1 MTNSGGARRHFVV
14 CGDSPLAYRVT
25 LALSTRYEGDVTVI
39 MPDKKSRYGEWI
51 ASLDASHV
59 HIVEAPHPDERALF
73 AAGILSADAVA
84 LLDQDDG
91 GNIETALR
99 VHEMRPGL
107 RLVVRFFDD
116 ELGAGVAQHL
126 PNCDVLSASKIAAP
140 QLVAIALGEAR
151 PVEVPGLDLVVATP
165 DQRRGDKR
173 ISLAALDEEG
183 RPVMLPSDD
192 QPAQIL
198 LAESADDANGP
209 PPDLP
214 RANGRLWKYLRQNLN
229 RYVWIAIATLGMLI
243 LTGATLVA
251 LTERVTFWTA
261 LYRMFLNAL
270 VGSDPVPDAGVTS
283 QVVQM
288 LLTVVSVAVVPL
300 LTAALVDAAIRARL
314 TATNSGPGRDM
325 SGHVVVVGLGDVG
338 TRVLG
343 ALLRRGVPVVVIELD
358 ENARGVPFA
367 REQHVPVVIGDAR
380 RAETLRAAYV
390 GGARAIMCL
399 TSNDIANIGITIAA
413 RGIDRSDEA
422 DPLRPVLRMFDDEF
436 ALRVRATIPGSQPH
450 SASALSAPAFAA
462 SVMGPEVLDTVPFR
476 DRVLLVAEVP
486 MHAHSELEGRRSVEV
501 NVPGEV
507 HLLALRLPR
516 KQFESDI
523 VHEPSPGFELH
534 HNYHLIV
541 IATRTGLEKL
551 QARTTP
557 NGDGPDDHGEP
568 DGPGSA

>member
-14 CGDSPLAYRVT
+14 CGGSPLAYRVT

-39 MPDKKSRYGEWI
+39 MPDRASRYGEWI

-59 HIVEAPHPDERALF
+59 HIVEAPHTDERALR
-73 AAGILSADAVA
+73 AAGILTAAAVA

-91 GNIETALR
+91 GNIETALL
-99 VHEMRPGL
+99 VHELRPGL

-116 ELGAGVAQHL
+116 ELGAGVAEHL

-165 DQRRGDKR
+165 DQSRGADLLP
-173 ISLAALDEEG
+173 LAALDDAGE
-183 RPVMLPSDD
+183 PIMLPSDG
-192 QPAQIL
+192 QPAQFL
-198 LAESADDANGP
+198 LSESAPADGRP
-209 PPDLP
+209 PEPP

-229 RYVWIAIATLGMLI
+229 RYVWIGIATLGMLV

-251 LTERVTFWTA
+251 LTEQVAFWTA

-314 TATNSGPGRDM
+314 TATNSGPGHDM

-343 ALLRRGVPVVVIELD
+343 ELLRRGIPVVVVELD

-380 RAETLRAAYV
+380 RAETLRAAQV

-399 TSNDIANIGITIAA
+399 TSNDIANIGITVAA
-413 RGIDRSDEA
+413 RGVERSAEA
-422 DPLRPVLRMFDDEF
+422 GPLRPVLRMFDDEF

-476 DRVLLVAEVP
+476 DRVLLVAELP
-486 MHAHSELEGRRSVEV
+486 MHAHSELENRPSIEV

-516 KQFESDI
+516 KHFGSDI
-523 VHEPSPGFELH
+523 VHAPSHGFPLH

-541 IATRTGLEKL
+541 IATRTGLENL
-551 QARTTP
+551 QARTAP
-557 NGDGPDDHGEP
+557 NDRGGQDGSEP
-568 DGPGSA
+568 A

>member
-1 MTNSGGARRHFVV
+1 MTNSGGARRQFIV
-14 CGDSPLAYRVT
+14 CGDGPLAFRVT

-39 MPDKKSRYGEWI
+39 LPYAESKYGARMAALNPDHIRVVEFTRPD
-51 ASLDASHV
+51 AEALDT
-59 HIVEAPHPDERALF
+59 
-73 AAGILSADAVA
+73 AGIDTADAVA

-91 GNIETALR
+91 GNIETALL

-140 QLVAIALGEAR
+140 QLVALALGEAR
-151 PVEVPGLDLVVATP
+151 PVEVPGLNLVVATP
-165 DQRRGDKR
+165 DQRRGADLLP
-173 ISLAALDEEG
+173 LAALDDAGE
-183 RPVMLPSDD
+183 PIMLPSDGQRAQFLLSD
-192 QPAQIL
+192 SAPPA
-198 LAESADDANGP
+198 DGP
-209 PPDLP
+209 APELP

-229 RYVWIAIATLGMLI
+229 RYVWYAIGALGALV
-243 LTGATLVA
+243 LVGATLVA
-251 LTERVTFWTA
+251 VIEHVSFWTA
-261 LYRMFLNAL
+261 LYRMFLNVL
-270 VGSDPVPDAGVTS
+270 VGSDPVPEAGLTS

-288 LLTVVSVAVVPL
+288 LLTVVSVAVIPL

-314 TATNSGPGRDM
+314 TATNSGPGTDM
-325 SGHVVVVGLGDVG
+325 TGHVVVVGLGDVG
-338 TRVLG
+338 TRVL
-343 ALLRRGVPVVVIELD
+343 ATLLRRGIPVVVVELD

-399 TSNDIANIGITIAA
+399 TSNDVTNIGITIAA
-413 RGIDRSDEA
+413 RGIDRPDGA
-422 DPLRPVLRMFDDEF
+422 GPLRPLLRMFEEDF
-436 ALRVRATIPGSQPH
+436 ARRVQGIIPGSESR

-486 MHAHSELEGRRSVEV
+486 MHAHAELESRPSVEV

-516 KQFESDI
+516 KHFGSDV
-523 VHEPSPGFELH
+523 VHDPSAGFPLH

-541 IATRTGLEKL
+541 IATRTGLERL
-551 QARTTP
+551 QARTAP
-557 NGDGPDDHGEP
+557 NDQGGP
-568 DGPGSA
+568 DGPGSD

>member
-1 MTNSGGARRHFVV
+1 MTNSGGTRRHFVV
-14 CGDSPLAYRVT
+14 CGDSPLAYRV
-25 LALSTRYEGDVTVI
+25 AQSLSTRYEGDVTVI
-39 MPDKKSRYGEWI
+39 MPDRNSRYGRWI
-51 ASLDASHV
+51 DSLPPV
-59 HIVEAPHPDERALF
+59 VKVVEAPRPDERALL
-73 AAGILSADAVA
+73 AAGIATADAVA

-99 VHEMRPGL
+99 VHEMMPGL

-151 PVEVPGLDLVVATP
+151 AIEVPGLDLVVATP
-165 DQRRGDKR
+165 DQRRGADLLP
-173 ISLAALDEEG
+173 LAALDDAGE
-183 RPVMLPSDD
+183 PIMLPSDG
-192 QPAQIL
+192 QPAQFL
-198 LAESADDANGP
+198 LSESAPADGRRPEP
-209 PPDLP
+209 P
-214 RANGRLWKYLRQNLN
+214 RTNGRLWKYLRQNLN
-229 RYVWIAIATLGMLI
+229 RYVWISIATLGMLV
-243 LTGATLVA
+243 LTGAALVA
-251 LTERVTFWTA
+251 LTEHVTFWTA

-343 ALLRRGVPVVVIELD
+343 ALLRRGVPVVVVELD

-367 REQHVPVVIGDAR
+367 REHHVPVVIGDAR

-413 RGIDRSDEA
+413 RGIDRPDEA
-422 DPLRPVLRMFDDEF
+422 STLRPVLRMFDDEF

-486 MHAHSELEGRRSVEV
+486 MHAHAELENRPSVEV

-516 KQFESDI
+516 KHFGSDI
-523 VHEPSPGFELH
+523 VHDPSDGFPLH

-551 QARTTP
+551 QARTAP
-557 NGDGPDDHGEP
+557 NGRGGPAGPGEP
-568 DGPGSA
+568 A

>member
-1 MTNSGGARRHFVV
+1 
-14 CGDSPLAYRVT
+14 
-25 LALSTRYEGDVTVI
+25 
-39 MPDKKSRYGEWI
+39 
-51 ASLDASHV
+51 
-59 HIVEAPHPDERALF
+59 
-73 AAGILSADAVA
+73 
-84 LLDQDDG
+84 
-91 GNIETALR
+91 
-99 VHEMRPGL
+99 VHELQPGL

-116 ELGAGVAQHL
+116 ELGAGVAEHL

-165 DQRRGDKR
+165 DQRRGKKR
-173 ISLAALDEEG
+173 IPLAALDGEG

-198 LAESADDANGP
+198 LAESAEDTNGP
-209 PPDLP
+209 PPELP

-229 RYVWIAIATLGMLI
+229 RYVWIAMAALGALV
-243 LTGATLVA
+243 LVGATLVSVV
-251 LTERVTFWTA
+251 ERIGFWTA

-270 VGSDPVPDAGVTS
+270 VGSDPVPGAGLTS

-288 LLTVVSVAVVPL
+288 LLTVVSVAVIPL

-314 TATNSGPGRDM
+314 TATNSGPGIEM
-325 SGHVVVVGLGDVG
+325 AGHVVVVGLGDVG

-343 ALLRRGVPVVVIELD
+343 ELLRRGVSVVVVEVD

-399 TSNDIANIGITIAA
+399 TSNDVTNIGITIAA
-413 RGIDRSDEA
+413 RGIDRPEGA
-422 DPLRPVLRMFDDEF
+422 DPLRPLLRMFEEDF
-436 ALRVRATIPGSQPH
+436 ARRVQGIIPGSESR

-486 MHAHSELEGRRSVEV
+486 MHAGAELENCRSVEV

-516 KQFESDI
+516 KHFESDI
-523 VHEPSPGFELH
+523 VHEPSAGFRLQ

-541 IATRTGLEKL
+541 IATRTGLERL
-551 QARTTP
+551 QRRTAP
-557 NGDGPDDHGEP
+557 GGRGDGR
-568 DGPGSA
+568 DGRTRPAGPA